1 MRQFF
6 ISMKMSVLF
15 GVIMCLV
22 LCLLGV
28 VLPARVI
35 QAQTQDGGLIDI
47 ATYAAY
53 GLAIIT
59 LLVFYKDFTGK
70 RTLFWALLFL
80 LVAAVLREAGIQH
93 MLTQTDSTAFK
104 IRFFTNPNNP
114 LCEKIRA
121 LAILAIVAVVSL
133 YIIIRTALPLIKGL
147 FKGKGLSWTIAG
159 LCATTIVSKCVDRAH
174 GNYYKWTGTHV
185 SEQVMTYLTLAEEGL
200 EMFIPL
206 WAVLACVQHH
216 FLCKKNH

>member
-1 MRQFF
+1 MKQFF
-6 ISMKMSVLF
+6 ISAKMSVVF
-15 GVIMCLV
+15 GVAMCLV
-22 LCLLGV
+22 LGLLGI
-28 VLPARVI
+28 VLPAEVI

-47 ATYAAY
+47 ATYTAY
-53 GLAIIT
+53 GLAIAT

-70 RTLFWALLFL
+70 RMLFWALLFL

-93 MLTQTDSTAFK
+93 MLTQTDTTAFK

-121 LAILAIVAVVSL
+121 LAILAIVAIVAL
-133 YIIIRTALPLIKGL
+133 YIVIRTALPLLKGL
-147 FKGKGLSWTIAG
+147 FKGNGLSWSIAG

-174 GNYYKWTGTHV
+174 GNYYKWTGTPV
-185 SEQVMTYLTLAEEGL
+185 SDQVMPYLMLIEEGL

-206 WAVLACVQHH
+206 WAVLACWQHH
-216 FLCKKNH
+216 FIKNH